1 MNKIYS
7 TLCLLLLAS
16 CFSVSWGQLTN
27 KTITIGSS
35 NRTYKQY
42 LPAAFDPQTEQVS
55 LVVILHGIGG
65 TSSDMIGTG
74 FNYIAD
80 TARAIAIYPQGV
92 LNAYGQTSWN
102 NATLLASPADDIS
115 FMNAILDSMIL
126 YYNVD
131 PARVY
136 FTGFSMGSIM
146 THHLACAMNSRIAA
160 IGCMAGT
167 MPTSDIANCSPT
179 YATPVIHLHGTADGT
194 VPYSG
199 SALPSLSLVAET
211 MNFWRNV
218 HGCDATADS
227 TQLPNLAADN
237 ITIDRFVYDN
247 CSPLTSVELWRFNG
261 ADHIYLYRPFNDI
274 DEMMQVWLFLRQWS
288 HSAPA
293 TAGINTSTK
302 IQLTIAPNPS
312 NGVYTITSNSATDF
326 SIENVNG
333 QTVQSGS
340 LINGTT
346 SIDLIDQASG
356 IYFLKAGNSTRK
368 LVRI

>member
-7 TLCLLLLAS
+7 TFALLLLAGY
-16 CFSVSWGQLTN
+16 FSVSWGQLTN
-27 KTITIGSS
+27 KSVTIGAV

-42 LPAAFDPQTEQVS
+42 LPVAFDPQTEQVS

-65 TSSDMIGTG
+65 SSSDMVSTG

-80 TARAIAIYPQGV
+80 TARVIAIYPQGV

-102 NATLLASPADDIS
+102 NGTLLASSVDDIG
-115 FMNAILDSMIL
+115 FMHAILDSMIL
-126 YYNVD
+126 NYNVD

-146 THHLACAMNSRIAA
+146 THHLACAMNNRIAA

-167 MPTSDIANCSPT
+167 MPSSDIQNCSPT

-211 MNFWRNV
+211 INFWRNV

-227 TQLPNLAADN
+227 TQLPNTAADN

-247 CSPLTSVELWRFNG
+247 CTPLTSVELWRFNG
-261 ADHIYLYRPFNDI
+261 ADHIYLYEPLNDI
-274 DEMMQVWLFLRQWS
+274 TEMMEVWLFLRQWT
-288 HSAPA
+288 HSSPAP
-293 TAGINTSTK
+293 AGINTSNI

-312 NGVYTITSNSATDF
+312 NGVYSIKSNSAIDY
-326 SIENVNG
+326 SIENLNG
-333 QTVQSGS
+333 QTVHSGT
-340 LINGTT
+340 LVNGIT
-346 SIDLIDQASG
+346 SIDLTDQTSG
-356 IYFLKAGNSTRK
+356 FYFLKAGNSTRK
-368 LVRI
+368 MIRI

>member
-1 MNKIYS
+1 MNKIYTTFTML
-7 TLCLLLLAS
+7 TLVV
-16 CFSVSWGQLTN
+16 CFSVSWGQLTT
-27 KTITIGSS
+27 KTLTVGSV

-42 LPAAFDPQTEQVS
+42 LPASFDPQNEQVS
-55 LVVILHGIGG
+55 LVVLLHGIGG
-65 TSSDMIGTG
+65 TSSDMVSTG

-80 TARAIAIYPQGV
+80 TARVIAIYPQGIV
-92 LNAYGQTSWN
+92 NAYGQTSWN
-102 NATLLASPADDIS
+102 NGTLLASSVDDIG
-115 FMNAILDSMIL
+115 FMHAILDSMIL
-126 YYNVD
+126 NYNVD

-167 MPTSDIANCSPT
+167 MPTSDIASCSPT

-194 VPYSG
+194 IPYSG

-211 MNFWRNV
+211 INFWRNV

-227 TQLPNLAADN
+227 TQLPNIAADN

-247 CSPLTSVELWRFNG
+247 CTPLTSVELWRFNG
-261 ADHIYLYRPFNDI
+261 ADHIYLYEPLNDI

-288 HSAPA
+288 HTAPA
-293 TAGINTSTK
+293 PAGINTSTK

-312 NGVYTITSNSATDF
+312 NGLYAITCNGSVDY
-326 SIENVNG
+326 SIENLNG
-333 QTVQSGS
+333 QTIQSGT
-340 LINGTT
+340 LANGTT
-346 SIDLIDQASG
+346 SIDLTNQTSG

-368 LVRI
+368 MVRI